1 MKMKKTLVLIVAVA
15 GLLTA
20 CRTPRDIAYMQ
31 DARPNTTFT
40 TPDDGIIR
48 FQPGDRLNIRLH
60 SRDEEQMRLF
70 NIWGGWGGG
79 WGYGGYGYGDGYG
92 DGYGYGGSNSSA
104 YTVDENGDIDFP
116 VLGHVNIAGQ
126 TRLEVEKTIKD
137 LILERNLCTDP
148 TITVSFTN
156 MNFAVMGSVAVPG
169 LKPITKDRTTIMEA
183 LSMARDLDINGKRTN
198 VLVMRQEGDT
208 RVPYLV
214 DLTRANDIYSSPV
227 YYVKQNDIIYVEPN
241 DKVKRNSTV
250 NGSVGY
256 QPGFWISLVSSTAAM
271 ITSVATVFYLIK
283 RGNP

>member
-1 MKMKKTLVLIVAVA
+1 MKMKKTLLLIGVVAM
-15 GLLTA
+15 LMTA

-31 DARPNTTFT
+31 DAKPNTTFT
-40 TPDDGIIR
+40 TPSDGIIR

-70 NIWGGWGGG
+70 NIWGGWGWGGG
-79 WGYGGYGYGDGYG
+79 WGGYGYDGYG
-92 DGYGYGGSNSSA
+92 DGYGYGYNSSA
-104 YTVDENGDIDFP
+104 YTVDDNGDIDFP
-116 VLGHVNIAGQ
+116 VLGNVNIAGQ
-126 TRLEVEKTIKD
+126 TRIEVEQTIKN

-156 MNFAVMGSVAVPG
+156 MNVAVMGSVASPG

-183 LSMARDLDINGKRTN
+183 LSMAHDLQIDGQRTN

-214 DLTRANDIYSSPV
+214 DLTSADDIYNSPV

-241 DKVKRNSTV
+241 DKQKRNSTV
-250 NGSVGY
+250 MGSAGY

-271 ITSVATVFYLIK
+271 ITSVVSVIVLL
-283 RGNP
+283 RQNQ